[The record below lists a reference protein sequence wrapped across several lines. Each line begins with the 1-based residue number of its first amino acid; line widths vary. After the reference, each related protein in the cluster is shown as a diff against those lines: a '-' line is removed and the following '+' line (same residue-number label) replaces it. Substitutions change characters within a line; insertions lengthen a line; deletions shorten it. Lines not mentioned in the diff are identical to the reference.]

1 MNLDFERC
9 AGCMYW
15 VPFHKNLGS
24 LGYCILNDH
33 EYELG
38 VIPVG
43 KMAQCPRRE
52 AGDDDHTA
60 SDSEGI
66 RKRLRKQ

>member
-1 MNLDFERC
+1 MDLDFERC

-43 KMAQCPRRE
+43 KMAQCPREEERN
-52 AGDDDHTA
+52 D
-60 SDSEGI
+60 
-66 RKRLRKQ
+66 